1 MQPHTSA
8 IISFFVIISF
18 LLYPLMSN
26 PVYAQEKSPES
37 TQLLSETETSED
49 LEDEEFDD
57 GFEDEFESA
66 EKEIFDPLS
75 GYNTVMTEFN
85 DGFYVYVLDP
95 VARGYEWA
103 MPDLAQR
110 GVKNFFHNLL
120 FPIRFVNNALQ
131 LKPINA
137 GEELFRFIINSTVG
151 IFGLWDPA
159 KEWFDLEAHEED
171 FGQTLGYYGV
181 GGGFH
186 IVLPFLGPS
195 NLRDMFSLY
204 PDMQMDPVYY
214 IENRPYNLPKKE
226 GEYLGMSRQAVQQT
240 NLLILKTVNQ
250 ESLRI
255 GQYENLK
262 KDAIELY
269 PFLRD
274 VYEQN
279 RAKLIEE

>member
-1 MQPHTSA
+1 MQAHTSA
-8 IISFFVIISF
+8 IISFFVIIPF
-18 LLYPLMSN
+18 LLHHLMSN
-26 PVYAQEKSPES
+26 PVYAQVESPES
-37 TQLLSETETSED
+37 TQLQSETETDED

-95 VARGYEWA
+95 VARGYEWV

-159 KEWFDLEAHEED
+159 KEWFNLEAHEED

-214 IENRPYNLPKKE
+214 VENRPYNLPKKE
-226 GEYLGMSRQAVQQT
+226 GEYLGMSRQAVQQS

>member
-1 MQPHTSA
+1 MHPHTSA
-8 IISFFVIISF
+8 IISFFVIIPF
-18 LLYPLMSN
+18 LLHPLMSN

-37 TQLLSETETSED
+37 IQLQSETETDED
-49 LEDEEFDD
+49 VEDEEFDD

-95 VARGYEWA
+95 VARGYEWV
-103 MPDLAQR
+103 MPDLAQS

-131 LKPINA
+131 LKPINPR
-137 GEELFRFIINSTVG
+137 EELFRFIINSTVG

-214 IENRPYNLPKKE
+214 VENRPYNLPKKE
-226 GEYLGMSRQAVQQT
+226 GEYLGMSRQTVQQS